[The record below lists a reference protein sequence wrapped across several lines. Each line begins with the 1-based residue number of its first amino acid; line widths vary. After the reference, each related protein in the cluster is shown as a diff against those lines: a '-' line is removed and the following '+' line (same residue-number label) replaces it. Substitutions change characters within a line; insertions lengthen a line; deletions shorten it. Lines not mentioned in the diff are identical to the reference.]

1 MTPEEEGR
9 RLLLQDCEG
18 LGIRW
23 DALQLTGCDLPK
35 GGQGSTL
42 KTNGRSSN
50 ALGDLAS
57 DGETLGDPSQHSS
70 QAQT

>member
-23 DALQLTGCDLPK
+23 DALQLTGCDFPK

-50 ALGDLAS
+50 ALGDFAS
-57 DGETLGDPSQHSS
+57 DGETPGNPSQHSS

>member
-1 MTPEEEGR
+1 MGSRNRSKFWRGMTPEEEGR

-35 GGQGSTL
+35 GAQG
-42 KTNGRSSN
+42 
-50 ALGDLAS
+50 
-57 DGETLGDPSQHSS
+57 
-70 QAQT
+70 